1 MELFTKML
9 RTQISAINKISD
21 VCSNEKSHTVQRAM
35 QDKIGGFMAHEYIDE
50 VEYKPVECD
59 EIQAEYVIPK
69 KLNYK
74 GVILYLHG
82 GGYVS
87 GDLQYAKGFGTILSA
102 QNGIKVCCLAYRLA
116 PENPFPCALD
126 DAVCAYNKLIED
138 GFAPS
143 EIILCG
149 ESSGGGLIYAL
160 ALKLKE
166 LNIKLPCGIIAIS
179 PWTDLTMSGTSYED
193 NKNIDPSMTKKRLE
207 CYAHCYSDDTSSPF
221 VSPIMADFT
230 GFPPSMIFVGG
241 DEVML
246 SDSVGLHKKL
256 CDAGCSSEL
265 HIAPD
270 MWHIYLLYGTK
281 QAKEDITKISE
292 FIGELLNDKQ

>member
-9 RTQISAINKISD
+9 RKHISAINKIAD
-21 VCSNEKSHTVQRAM
+21 VCSSEKSHTVQRAM

-50 VEYKPVECD
+50 VEYKSVECD
-59 EIQAEYVIPK
+59 RIQAEYVIPK
-69 KLNYK
+69 HLTRK

-87 GDLQYAKGFGTILSA
+87 GDLQYAKGFGTILA
-102 QNGIKVCCLAYRLA
+102 VQNDIKVCCLAYRLA
-116 PENPFPCALD
+116 PENPFPAALD
-126 DAVCAYNKLIED
+126 DAVLAYNKLLED
-138 GFAPS
+138 GFSPS

-149 ESSGGGLIYAL
+149 ESSGGGLAFAL

-166 LNIKLPCGIIAIS
+166 LNIELPCGIIAIS
-179 PWTDLTMSGTSYED
+179 PWSDLTMSGTSYED
-193 NKNIDPSMTKKRLE
+193 NKEIDPSMTKKRLE
-207 CYAHCYSDDTSSPF
+207 CYARCYTNNVNSPF
-221 VSPIMADFT
+221 VSPVMADFK
-230 GFPPSMIFVGG
+230 GFPPSLIFVGG

-246 SDSVGLHKKL
+246 SDSVDLHKKL
-256 CDAGCSSEL
+256 CDSGCLSKL

-281 QAKEDITKISE
+281 QAKEDIKMIPE
-292 FIGELLNDKQ
+292 FIEEILNGK

>member
-9 RTQISAINKISD
+9 RKHISAINKIAD
-21 VCSNEKSHTVQRAM
+21 VCSSEKSHTVQRAM

-59 EIQAEYVIPK
+59 KIQAEYVIPK
-69 KLNYK
+69 HLTRK

-87 GDLQYAKGFGTILSA
+87 GDLQYAKGFGTILA
-102 QNGIKVCCLAYRLA
+102 VQNDIEVCCLAYRLA
-116 PENPFPCALD
+116 PENPFPAALD

-138 GFAPS
+138 GFSPS

-149 ESSGGGLIYAL
+149 ESSGGGLAFAL

-166 LNIKLPCGIIAIS
+166 SGIELPCGIIAIS
-179 PWTDLTMSGTSYED
+179 PWSDLTMSGTSYED
-193 NKNIDPSMTKKRLE
+193 NKEIDPSMTKKRLE
-207 CYAHCYSDDTSSPF
+207 CYARCYTDNVNSPF

-230 GFPPSMIFVGG
+230 GFPPSLIFVGG
-241 DEVML
+241 DEVMR
-246 SDSVGLHKKL
+246 SDSVDLHTKL
-256 CDAGCSSEL
+256 CDSGCSSKL

-281 QAKEDITKISE
+281 QAKEDIKMIPE
-292 FIGELLNDKQ
+292 FIEEILNGK

>member
-9 RTQISAINKISD
+9 RKHISAINKIAD
-21 VCSNEKSHTVQRAM
+21 VCSSEKSHTVQRAM

-59 EIQAEYVIPK
+59 KIQAEYVIPK
-69 KLNYK
+69 HLTRK

-87 GDLQYAKGFGTILSA
+87 GDLQYAKGFGTILA
-102 QNGIKVCCLAYRLA
+102 VQNDIKVCCLAYRLA
-116 PENPFPCALD
+116 PESPFPAALD

-138 GFAPS
+138 GFSPS

-149 ESSGGGLIYAL
+149 ESSGGGLVFAL

-166 LNIKLPCGIIAIS
+166 LNIELPCGIIAIS
-179 PWTDLTMSGTSYED
+179 PWSDLTMSGTSYEN
-193 NKNIDPSMTKKRLE
+193 NKEIDPSMTKKRLE
-207 CYAHCYSDDTSSPF
+207 CYARCYTDNVNSPF
-221 VSPIMADFT
+221 VSPIMGNFT
-230 GFPPSMIFVGG
+230 GFPPSLIFVGG

-246 SDSVGLHKKL
+246 SDSVDLHKKL
-256 CDAGCSSEL
+256 CNSGCLSKL

-281 QAKEDITKISE
+281 QAKEDIKMIPE
-292 FIGELLNDKQ
+292 FIEEILNGK